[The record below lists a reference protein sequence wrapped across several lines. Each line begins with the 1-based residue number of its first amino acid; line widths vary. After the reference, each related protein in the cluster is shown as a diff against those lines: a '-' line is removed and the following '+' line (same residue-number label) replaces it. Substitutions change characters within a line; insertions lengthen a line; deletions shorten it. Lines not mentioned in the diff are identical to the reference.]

1 MDETMYSRFK
11 ISSINNHFTLT
22 LEVNADL
29 VECVVNK
36 NVSLLAKPRIID
48 IIHPSTLDF
57 LICC

>member
-22 LEVNADL
+22 LEVNTDL

-36 NVSLLAKPRIID
+36 NVSILAKPRIID
-48 IIHPSTLDF
+48 ITHPCTLDF
-57 LICC
+57 LICW